1 MYSPQS
7 KTHEP
12 TPAAI
17 ALSKGVF
24 SKETIALMIDTNL
37 TPFGDY
43 AGFGTVSS
51 PFRPVVH
58 GQFRFTKLN
67 VIDKFGQI
75 ICVIDPTPGAKPNLQ
90 PFVSQY
96 YACSSTDGKTP
107 RGLFGTQ
114 TVQIPPSLNQASRI
128 NAHYVQWDTNGGGM
142 WVPMTEYENPVW
154 GWLVVNY
161 IDRGLQVYSA
171 EGKFYGEIRDGGR
184 TLPFTGDDS
193 ILSKELRS
201 LVKKLI
207 QNTDNYFDAFFKVV
221 IGAIDAGATQHAPN
235 SHAGHLSAVIGRPLA
250 LVTAGWSLELARPFY
265 TNHST
270 TSIPVYSISD
280 YRFPI
285 KLGDK
290 DRNYDGLL
298 GFFNCDKTSRGEMD
312 FTQFY
317 TYFTPK
323 NCPNSIKP
331 IEPDSHMFAAFYTP
345 PYLDGKVRDAKVIA
359 QEHSK
364 QLQAVAMLVDPFT
377 PVHAYSGFHPPMKL
391 EIPHWVVEKTMKDI
405 TSFFRVGPLII
416 PQDIPAYDSKRKL
429 TSGASLD
436 NIPDAP
442 KDVPGLPAPR
452 AAVADWAW
460 LQPYFNNDQSATI
473 NSLTYNPFPVTAV
486 PKELGLEAPPYTA
499 VDGYLYQKRPIA
511 TEIGKT
517 S

>member
-1 MYSPQS
+1 MYSLQS
-7 KTHEP
+7 NKYEP
-12 TPAAI
+12 TPAAVK
-17 ALSKGVF
+17 LSKGVF
-24 SKETIALMIDTNL
+24 SEEAIELMIDTNL

-43 AGFGTVSS
+43 ADFGAVSS

-75 ICVIDPTPGAKPNLQ
+75 VCVIDPTPGAKPNLQ

-114 TVQIPPSLNQASRI
+114 TVQIPRSINQASRI

-161 IDRGLQVYSA
+161 IDSGLQAYSA

-184 TLPFTGDDS
+184 TLPFSGDDS
-193 ILSKELRS
+193 ILSKELRL
-201 LVKKLI
+201 LVQKLI
-207 QNTDNYFDAFFKVV
+207 QNNDGYFNTFFKIVTR
-221 IGAIDAGATQHAPN
+221 AIDAGATQHAPN
-235 SHAGHLSAVIGRPLA
+235 SYAGHLSAIIGRPLA
-250 LVTAGWSLELARPFY
+250 LVTTGWSLELARPFY

-270 TSIPVYSISD
+270 ISTPVHSISD

-285 KLGDK
+285 KFGDK

-298 GFFNCDKTSRGEMD
+298 GFFNETSRGEFD
-312 FTQFY
+312 LAQFY
-317 TYFTPK
+317 TYFNSQDDPK
-323 NCPNSIKP
+323 SIMP
-331 IEPDSHMFAAFYTP
+331 IEPDSHTFAAFYTS
-345 PYLDGKVRDAKVIA
+345 PYIKSSNEVRDAKVIA
-359 QEHSK
+359 QEYSK
-364 QLQAVAMLVDPFT
+364 QLQVVAMLVDPFT

-405 TSFFRVGPLII
+405 TAFFHLGPLVI
-416 PQDIPAYDSKRKL
+416 PQDIPAYDPNRKL
-429 TSGASLD
+429 TTNASLD

-442 KDVPGLPAPR
+442 KDVPGLPAPTVT
-452 AAVADWAW
+452 VADWAW
-460 LQPYFNNDQSATI
+460 LQPYISATG
-473 NSLTYNPFPVTAV
+473 NSFAFNPLPVTAV
-486 PKELGLEAPPYTA
+486 PKEPGLEAPPYTA

-511 TEIGKT
+511 TGDGNT
-517 S
+517 F